1 MGLKRVEITENKSM
15 IFDNFTVGSIVLQVI
30 NGSLPFTA
38 SFSLLAFHTTPG
50 AILAPFS
57 PPPPKMVYS
66 SSPLSHSGSSILAA
80 GAMAEPRC

>member
-1 MGLKRVEITENKSM
+1 MGLKRVEITEKESM

-30 NGSLPFTA
+30 NGSQPFTA

-57 PPPPKMVYS
+57 GCFSTPRYPPLPKWFI
-66 SSPLSHSGSSILAA
+66 PARLAPTLA
-80 GAMAEPRC
+80 LVP

>member
-1 MGLKRVEITENKSM
+1 MGLKRVEITENESM

-50 AILAPFS
+50 AILAPF
-57 PPPPKMVYS
+57 PPPS
-66 SSPLSHSGSSILAA
+66 QNGLFQLASLPLWL
-80 GAMAEPRC
+80 